1 MNRIVI
7 FASRCVVTW
16 GTGRGRLKRWRD
28 GGKGARFSTRTLTS
42 RGSGAWKEEMNMKL
56 IVFRQVQPGAQ
67 LHAFICARRE
77 SFCLSVYR
85 LFSPPLHASPLP
97 LAILPIFLA
106 PSPRRFFS
114 LSLSSLPCL
123 RRIFERLFTRL
134 VARFHGVVSRAP
146 ATTMDKRAEKGRPRR
161 GPRVK
166 ILFFLI
172 AVSSWKL
179 PLSPP
184 PLPLDIIVSSY
195 LIRYAF

>member
-1 MNRIVI
+1 M
-7 FASRCVVTW
+7 
-16 GTGRGRLKRWRD
+16 KRWRD

-184 PLPLDIIVSSY
+184 PLPLDIIASSY